1 VSVRERRASSISK
14 LGIIFPNMTMRRQR
28 SILDYFSSN
37 TFRQTA
43 HQQPSASSSAH
54 PIVPTEQPAPTEDI
68 FEGQRKE
75 IVAFTDGSCIKRGN
89 SQKVG
94 WATVFPFHQ
103 SFDRKGKL
111 RGRLET
117 INRAEYTAFIEAIK
131 ASNEINPDQSVP
143 LIVYSDSELL
153 VKTVNL
159 WMRSWKQAG
168 WIKHDK
174 RPVKNLDLLVDIDHL
189 MHQKR
194 KIHIFHVRAHQKI
207 ESFYSKWNNLA
218 DKLAKEAACAE

>member
-1 VSVRERRASSISK
+1 MKFVQCVVRKEQKAHKKDQHYFSK
-14 LGIIFPNMTMRRQR
+14 STMRRQQR
-28 SILDYFSSN
+28 SILEYFSSN
-37 TFRQTA
+37 TAKPTIA
-43 HQQPSASSSAH
+43 PLDAAPSLTSS
-54 PIVPTEQPAPTEDI
+54 VV
-68 FEGQRKE
+68 EGENKKE
-75 IVAFTDGSCIKRGN
+75 IVAFTDGSCIKRGG

-117 INRAEYTAFIEAIK
+117 INRAEYIAFIEAIK
-131 ASNEINPDQSVP
+131 ASNEIDPDQSVP
-143 LIVYSDSELL
+143 LIVFSDSELL

-174 RPVKNLDLLVDIDHL
+174 KPVKNLDLLLDIDQL
-189 MHQKR
+189 MHKKR
-194 KIHIFHVRAHQKI
+194 KIHIFHVRAHQKT

-218 DKLAKEAACAE
+218 DRLAKEAACAE